1 MSTESGYQSS
11 DLSNQKFEY
20 DLVVGTT
27 AEAINAT
34 LKMYLCKNAPAPKE
48 IWYGQAEAGG
58 EITQMAP
65 ISGVDPFAIPTDG
78 TVPQAL
84 LDSDFVFAIKA
95 GFGLPAGVS
104 PLDIP
109 DILILGTDSQK
120 VNYNMFFNTFQICTL
135 DWGRHGSFA
144 WNNYQ
149 QPAGSPYIFNYQV
162 DMNFDPADPNDPFS
176 GLPPAVQQELKNYNT
191 NTMFSV
197 QQLYL
202 DLNNAGLQSMPKI
215 EGVPSTSKV
224 YVVLQSDF
232 IDTYWADIAQSGQFI
247 LGYAVHTNSQPTA
260 RTSLQPTSLNFMTV
274 PHYDANGNITND
286 TSLYTLNY
294 LMDTNNRKLTV
305 GGPFTWNWVKSDE
318 VNSYHGAMAVRREVF
333 ANYLMNAIAPYLRA
347 IAITPWTKITMHNAG
362 LSCTSS
368 YSLSQTPNQ
377 QFTYEAA
384 GGPKVA
390 SYSFTKEAKSSDT
403 GGLITGHF
411 NLTSTASAS
420 ISISGTELTVV
431 TAANM
436 EVDFS
441 NGDIG
446 GAGDVKGRV
455 GGYSNTA
462 IFEVAVDAGGK
473 ITVSDKPGYPKP
485 EIKKPDLS
493 QGFLAGLDGS
503 AQIADSLKGNY
514 GQMTTAMQGLP
525 ALVETYLNS
534 TGGRWVFPGGQ
545 TFLFKDAMFSDYQDF
560 ITHITY
566 ADPTF

>member
-58 EITQMAP
+58 EVTPMDP
-65 ISGVDPFAIPTDG
+65 ISGVDPFAIPSDG

-95 GFGLPAGVS
+95 GFGLPSGVS

-135 DWGRHGSFA
+135 DWGRKGTYA

-149 QPAGSPYIFNYQV
+149 QPSGSPYIFNYQV
-162 DMNFDPADPNDPFS
+162 DMNFDASDPNDQFS

-232 IDTYWADIAQSGQFI
+232 IDTYWSDIAKAGQFV
-247 LGYAVHTNSQPTA
+247 LGYAVHTNSQPTSHA
-260 RTSLQPTSLNFMTV
+260 SLQPTSLNFMTV
-274 PHYDANGNITND
+274 PHYDANGAITTD
-286 TSLYTLNY
+286 TKLYTLNY

-305 GGPFTWNWVKSDE
+305 GAPFTWNWVESDQ
-318 VNSYHGAMAVRREVF
+318 VNSYHGAMSVRREVF
-333 ANYLMNAIAPYLRA
+333 ANYLMSAIAPYLSY
-347 IAITPWTKITMHNAG
+347 IAVTPSTYIHIGNAG
-362 LSCTSS
+362 FSWSARSS
-368 YSLSQTPNQ
+368 LGQTANQ
-377 QFTYEAA
+377 AFSYDAD
-384 GGPKVA
+384 GGAKIA
-390 SYSFTKEAKSSDT
+390 TYSFSANAHDSSKS
-403 GGLITGHF
+403 GLISGHYD
-411 NLTSTASAS
+411 LGATASAS
-420 ISISGTELTVV
+420 ISVSGNEITIDL
-431 TAANM
+431 AANLTI
-436 EVDFS
+436 DFS
-441 NGDIG
+441 NGDLFG
-446 GAGDVKGRV
+446 VGDVKGRV

-462 IFEVAVDAGGK
+462 IFEVAVDAAGK
-473 ITVSDKPGYPKP
+473 VTVSDKAGYPKP
-485 EIKKPDLS
+485 KIIGADLS
-493 QGFLAGLDGS
+493 EGAFTGIDGV
-503 AQIADSLKGNY
+503 DNLTGDLKNIY
-514 GQMTTAMQGLP
+514 SNMTSFMNNFAP
-525 ALVETYLNS
+525 NVEAYLNS
-534 TGGRWVFPGGQ
+534 TGGKWVFPGGQ

-566 ADPTF
+566 ADPNF